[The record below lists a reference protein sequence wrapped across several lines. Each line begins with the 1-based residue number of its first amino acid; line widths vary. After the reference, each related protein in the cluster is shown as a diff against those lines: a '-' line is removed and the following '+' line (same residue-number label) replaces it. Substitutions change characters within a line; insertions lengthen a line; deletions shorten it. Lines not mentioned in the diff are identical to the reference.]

1 MTRLRDSFAALRER
15 PFRLLFTGQSFSLV
29 GDGLGMV
36 ALTFAVL
43 DLTGSASDLGLV
55 LAARTVPLV
64 ALLLIG
70 GVFADRLSR
79 RRIIIAADL
88 ARFATQGLTAAL
100 LLSGHAL
107 IWQLALLQAFNGA
120 ATAFFNPA
128 STGLLPMTV
137 SAGRL
142 QQANGLRAL
151 SISSA
156 NIIGPLLGGVL
167 VSLAGAGWALAVDA
181 GTFAASAAFLVRLE
195 LPVWER
201 MRAHSFLRD
210 LLTGWHEFRRRTWVW
225 VYVVL
230 SSLGNLAMAVFMVL
244 GALIAKEYLGGAA
257 AWGVI
262 MAAVGAGAIVG
273 SVTALQLQIRRP
285 LVVASLALSALALP
299 AASLALVLPMVV
311 IVAGALVAGAATML
325 ANTLWETAL
334 QRHIPAAALSRVSAY
349 DWFGSLAFA
358 PIGYALAGPAG
369 AWIGVTTTLWIVAVF
384 FALSGAAVAAL
395 PSIRGVSGKTP
406 APRWNTGG
414 ET

>member
-1 MTRLRDSFAALRER
+1 
-15 PFRLLFTGQSFSLV
+15 
-29 GDGLGMV
+29 
-36 ALTFAVL
+36 
-43 DLTGSASDLGLV
+43 
-55 LAARTVPLV
+55 
-64 ALLLIG
+64 
-70 GVFADRLSR
+70 
-79 RRIIIAADL
+79 
-88 ARFATQGLTAAL
+88 
-100 LLSGHAL
+100 
-107 IWQLALLQAFNGA
+107 
-120 ATAFFNPA
+120 
-128 STGLLPMTV
+128 MTV

-167 VSLAGAGWALAVDA
+167 ASLAGAGWALAVDA
-181 GTFAASAAFLVRLE
+181 GTFAVSAAFLVRLE
-195 LPVWER
+195 LPVRER
-201 MRAHSFLRD
+201 MQTHSFLRD

-225 VYVVL
+225 AYVVL

-325 ANTLWETAL
+325 ANTLWKTAL

-369 AWIGVTTTLWIVAVF
+369 AWIGVTTTLWIVAAF

-414 ET
+414 GT